1 MMKQNLSCKFLP
13 TAIRT
18 AAVAAVIVPLLIL
31 LAASANAQSGGR
43 GGANV
48 RANRGAIAHWAP
60 ATSTAAGWPA
70 TWRTAQPRTACGSA
84 FDSVTAVIGS
94 SSIAFRSRPR

>member
-1 MMKQNLSCKFLP
+1 MMKQNLSRKFLP
-13 TAIRT
+13 TAIRA

-48 RANRGAIAHWAP
+48 RANRGGYCPVGTCNIHGGRMARNLANC
-60 ATSTAAGWPA
+60 AASN
-70 TWRTAQPRTACGSA
+70 CLH
-84 FDSVTAVIGS
+84 
-94 SSIAFRSRPR
+94 